1 MCHVIGI
8 LGWSR
13 GPYFGETIACNSVG
27 LDGRSL
33 FERSEVRRDKF
44 DTREMRRIVAFDSR
58 RDCGLNCP

>member
-1 MCHVIGI
+1 MYHVI
-8 LGWSR
+8 LWSR
-13 GPYFGETIACNSVG
+13 DAYFGETIACNSVG